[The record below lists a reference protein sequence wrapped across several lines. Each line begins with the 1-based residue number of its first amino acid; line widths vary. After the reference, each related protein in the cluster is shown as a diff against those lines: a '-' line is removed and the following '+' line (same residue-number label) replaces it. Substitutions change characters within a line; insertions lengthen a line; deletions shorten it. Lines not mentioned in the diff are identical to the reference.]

1 MNYAQCGLTCVMWFE
16 MQNIWLPCKGIQVVD
31 LVVFILVTVSQIH
44 NIVSSSRGGI
54 GFCWTLCMKK
64 AQVWW
69 KGSFSPVQKQ
79 KLFLVSVPSQAAA
92 DLQSIVVG

>member
-1 MNYAQCGLTCVMWFE
+1 MNYAQRGLTCVMWFE
-16 MQNIWLPCKGIQVVD
+16 MQNIRLPCKGIQVVD

-44 NIVSSSRGGI
+44 NVVSSSRGGI

-64 AQVWW
+64 TQVRW

-79 KLFLVSVPSQAAA
+79 KLFFVSVPSQAAA

>member
-1 MNYAQCGLTCVMWFE
+1 MSYAQRGLTCVVWFE
-16 MQNIWLPCKGIQVVD
+16 MQNIRLPRKGIQVVD
-31 LVVFILVTVSQIH
+31 LVVFILVTVGQIH
-44 NIVSSSRGGI
+44 NVVSSGRGGT
-54 GFCWTLCMKK
+54 GFCWTLCTKK

-69 KGSFSPVQKQ
+69 GGSLSPVQKQ